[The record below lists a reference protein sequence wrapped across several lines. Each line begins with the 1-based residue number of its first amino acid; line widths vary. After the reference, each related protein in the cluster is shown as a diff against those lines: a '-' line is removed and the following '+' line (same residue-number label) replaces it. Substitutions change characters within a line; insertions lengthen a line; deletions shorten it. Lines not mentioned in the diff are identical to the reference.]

1 MRKKFRKILGCLTL
15 LFLLT
20 SCGGMTNSSEITKL
34 ETKET
39 QQEKQQTNKQ
49 NVEKNTCTVSI
60 ECSTILDNEKELKAS
75 KKEFVPSDGWILEP
89 IEVKYETG
97 DTVYDI
103 LARVCKEKKIQLDSN
118 YTPLYSA
125 YYVKGINQ
133 FYEFDCGERS
143 GWTYSVNGYFPNYG
157 CSKYEVSDGDVIE
170 WSYTCDLGK
179 DVGDEFEEE

>member
-89 IEVKYETG
+89 IEVKPSMIYLRVSVKRKKFSWMQT
-97 DTVYDI
+97 I
-103 LARVCKEKKIQLDSN
+103 LRFILH
-118 YTPLYSA
+118 
-125 YYVKGINQ
+125 IM
-133 FYEFDCGERS
+133 
-143 GWTYSVNGYFPNYG
+143 
-157 CSKYEVSDGDVIE
+157 
-170 WSYTCDLGK
+170 
-179 DVGDEFEEE
+179 